1 MIVRR
6 AGATAVLGCGI
17 GLVLLGRSEAFEPE
31 QAPGTAPS
39 VVVRSVTYFVSEGEP
54 RSGYR
59 ASDRELAIWALET
72 WERSAAGAF
81 RLARAS
87 ETEALVRVYWARPN
101 GNYGETRP
109 LPGGR
114 PGAAVF
120 VRPSIESLTEDIA
133 RRATEDP
140 LWRDTVVY
148 LTCLHE
154 IGHALGLAHTADNR
168 DIMYSFGYGGDIVEY
183 FARFRRMLSARSDIP
198 RASGLSDA
206 DIERL
211 RSSIPKVFG
220 GK

>member
-6 AGATAVLGCGI
+6 VGTTAVLGCGI
-17 GLVLLGRSEAFEPE
+17 AVILLGRVNAFGPE
-31 QAPGTAPS
+31 QASSATPNT
-39 VVVRSVTYFVSEGEP
+39 VIRSLTYFVSDGEP

-72 WERSAAGAF
+72 WERNAADAF
-81 RLARAS
+81 RLTPATEA
-87 ETEALVRVYWARPN
+87 EALVRVYWVRPN

-109 LPGGR
+109 LPGGK

-120 VRPSIESLTEDIA
+120 VRPGVESLTEEIA
-133 RRATEDP
+133 RRAIEDP

-154 IGHALGLAHTADNR
+154 IGHALGLAHTADDR

-211 RSSIPKVFG
+211 RSSIPRVFDA
-220 GK
+220 K